1 MKLTAIDGSGF
12 EAHHTSRYFVRRRA
26 KGRQDKTA
34 MTYKRFPKMGLV
46 CDCDSHLILAAATG
60 RGPTPDHPH
69 LIEAMLDAA
78 ARRRIETVLADAG
91 YDGEWV
97 HEFLRDEL
105 DIRSIIPPKIGRPT
119 AKPPKGRYRRLMSQ
133 YFKRPPEARRYGQ
146 RWQVETVFSMIKR
159 RLGETVSARSY
170 HRQNRA
176 LLLKAITHNV
186 LILLWLVRFSTEQ
199 PGPFLDPSWRLT
211 VR

>member
-1 MKLTAIDGSGF
+1 MTLTAIDGSGF

-26 KGRQDKTA
+26 KGRQNKTA

-46 CDCDSHLILAAATG
+46 CDCDSHLILAVATG

-69 LIEAMLDAA
+69 LIAAMLDAA
-78 ARRRIETVLADAG
+78 TRRRIDTLLADAG
-91 YDGEWV
+91 YDAEWV

-119 AKPPKGRYRRLMSQ
+119 AKLPKGRYRRQMAR
-133 YFKRPPEARRYGQ
+133 YFERPPESRRYGQ

-159 RLGETVSARSY
+159 RLGETVSARNY

-176 LLLKAITHNV
+176 LLLKAIAHNV
-186 LILLWLVRFSTEQ
+186 LILLWPMRFSTEHSR
-199 PGPFLDPSWRLT
+199 PLF
-211 VR
+211 